1 VDGIFLTIITSEIT
15 SQELSTDMELSMK
28 EEILN
33 WKGTASINSVFLP
46 GNASIQKQQY
56 YKNERS

>member
-1 VDGIFLTIITSEIT
+1 
-15 SQELSTDMELSMK
+15 MELSMK

-56 YKNERS
+56 YKNEWP